1 MTVESAAT
9 FFVASILVGFGVIV
23 IAVIL
28 LTLNN
33 LFSMFW
39 KPVKWNVYVP
49 FIPTNE
55 PAIEPEPIANTTNT
69 TIEVKSA
76 RRQVI

>member
-9 FFVASILVGFGVIV
+9 FFVASILTGFGVFI
-23 IAVIL
+23 IAIII

-39 KPVKWNVYVP
+39 KPIKWNLYVP
-49 FIPTNE
+49 FIPTEE
-55 PAIEPEPIANTTNT
+55 PKFEPTSNTTT
-69 TIEVKSA
+69 EVKNA
-76 RRQVI
+76 GR

>member
-23 IAVIL
+23 IAIIL

-39 KPVKWNVYVP
+39 KPIKWNVYIP
-49 FIPTNE
+49 FIPTEE
-55 PAIEPEPIANTTNT
+55 PKLEQPVVNTEKQN
-69 TIEVKSA
+69 A
-76 RRQVI
+76 RR

>member
-9 FFVASILVGFGVIV
+9 FFVASILIGFGVII
-23 IAVIL
+23 IAIII

-39 KPVKWNVYVP
+39 KPIKWNLYVP
-49 FIPTNE
+49 FIPTEE
-55 PAIEPEPIANTTNT
+55 PKFEPTSNT
-69 TIEVKSA
+69 TIEVKNA
-76 RRQVI
+76 GR

>member
-1 MTVESAAT
+1 MTVDSAAT
-9 FFVASILVGFGVIV
+9 FFVSSILVGFGVII
-23 IAVIL
+23 IAIIL

-49 FIPTNE
+49 FLPTEE
-55 PAIEPEPIANTTNT
+55 PKLESTANTANT
-69 TIEVKSA
+69 EIQSA
-76 RRQVI
+76 GR

>member
-1 MTVESAAT
+1 MTIEQAAT

-33 LFSMFW
+33 LFSRFW
-39 KPVKWNVYVP
+39 KPIKWNVYMP
-49 FIPTNE
+49 FILTEDPRVEQSTANT
-55 PAIEPEPIANTTNT
+55 ANTTIKVT
-69 TIEVKSA
+69 K
-76 RRQVI
+76 

>member
-9 FFVASILVGFGVIV
+9 FFVASILIGFGVII
-23 IAVIL
+23 IAIII

-39 KPVKWNVYVP
+39 KPIKWNLYVP
-49 FIPTNE
+49 FIPTEE
-55 PAIEPEPIANTTNT
+55 PRFEPTSNTTT
-69 TIEVKSA
+69 EVKNA
-76 RRQVI
+76 GR